1 MVKKTDEDVL
11 AGFLDEARGYLPII
25 LEKLEAFQADP
36 EQSTAVKEAFR
47 YSHTIKGTA
56 SMIELPGLSLI
67 ASYLEEVLED
77 FVTGKRKIG
86 KQAFGWM
93 YKLVAQI
100 EAYLHGLASGELDE
114 RRLIE
119 AATIVY
125 RRLQRLPKAEDQT
138 AIEEAMR
145 NIVNEVE
152 SVPDEEF
159 ESVVSALD
167 DAQRLEDI
175 SPELLN
181 VFRVESEEHMRNVG
195 SLLAKIVN
203 EPSDTESLQSIRRS
217 VHTLKGTA
225 GAVGLSAV
233 AKLTHR
239 MEDVLDRLSEASMP
253 IDTQSMDLMF
263 DSADALEDLVSGGA
277 EEAAMQN
284 TLRDLYDRYTAL
296 LGDEVEEP
304 LSSQT
309 ELFGE
314 GGILDLETLPTLTEK
329 STGAFPAKTSITR
342 ASRKPS
348 KIVRVPLERLDEL
361 VKLVSELVISRSA
374 FELRMKD
381 FAREVDELRLS
392 SERLRRL
399 TSTIET
405 NYEVRALGGRINLL
419 GGTRDRNAV
428 NELGTADIG
437 DFDEL
442 QFDRY
447 TEFHLLSRELTET
460 SSDIRTMGTELYN
473 LIAEFDGIL
482 TRHRRLSTQIQD
494 ELMRTRMVPLA
505 TLATRFYRTVRV
517 LSREQGKFVDLI
529 IEGEEI
535 EMDTTVLDAI
545 VDPLLHLLRN
555 AVDHGIETPEV
566 RKSKGKSER
575 GRIDLRAYNEGNQ
588 VVIQVRDDG
597 AGLDLQAIRSVAIRE
612 GYVSDTEVQNLSDA
626 EIYSFVFMPGFSTA
640 DEVSEV
646 SGRGVGL
653 DVVRT
658 NVEDLKGTVAID
670 STPGEYT
677 RYTIRLPMTLAVTRA
692 ILVQVNEE
700 TFAIPLSAVSQI
712 LRLDEERIESTG
724 KKPAIRLG
732 ERVVPLLHLGEAL
745 GLGQSAGDIAA
756 RMPLLILKVGDK
768 EIGLVVDQ
776 LLTGREIV
784 IKTLGTHLRR
794 VHGVTGAT
802 LMGDGSVVLIL
813 NPADL
818 ITGSPGANVR
828 SRVRDRAIPT
838 EDEGSLTVMIV
849 DDSLSVRRVVSKL
862 VTHAGWQ
869 PLAAKDGIE
878 ALEILQQ
885 SSRIPDLIL
894 VDIEMPRMDGFEL
907 MSTLKAHEL
916 YRDIPLVVLTSRA
929 GGKHRGKALEIGAAE
944 YIVKP
949 YQDDEMLRII
959 RALVNQSQAEAAN

>member
-1 MVKKTDEDVL
+1 MGKQTFGRLKKLVNQIE
-11 AGFLDEARGYLPII
+11 GFLD
-25 LEKLEAFQADP
+25 
-36 EQSTAVKEAFR
+36 
-47 YSHTIKGTA
+47 
-56 SMIELPGLSLI
+56 GLVS
-67 ASYLEEVLED
+67 D
-77 FVTGKRKIG
+77 D
-86 KQAFGWM
+86 
-93 YKLVAQI
+93 
-100 EAYLHGLASGELDE
+100 LDE

-119 AATIVY
+119 DATVVY
-125 RRLQRLPKAEDQT
+125 RRMRRLPKADDQT
-138 AIEEAMR
+138 AIEETMR
-145 NIVNEVE
+145 KIVKAENASAEE
-152 SVPDEEF
+152 SEPI
-159 ESVVSALD
+159 VSSLD
-167 DAQRLEDI
+167 DARLYEEI

-181 VFRVESEEHMRNVG
+181 VFRMESEEHMRNVG
-195 SLLAKIVN
+195 SLLAKLVQQ
-203 EPSDTESLQSIRRS
+203 PSDAESLQAIRRS
-217 VHTLKGTA
+217 VHTLKGAA
-225 GAVGLSAV
+225 GAVDLIAV
-233 AKLTHR
+233 AQLTHR
-239 MEDVLDRLSEASMP
+239 MEDLLDCLSEGSMA
-253 IDTQSMDLMF
+253 IDSQTMDLMF
-263 DSADALEDLVSGGA
+263 DSADVLEDLVS
-277 EEAAMQN
+277 EDVEAASMQN
-284 TLRDLYDRYTAL
+284 TLRDLYGRYTAL
-296 LGDEVEEP
+296 LGDDVEEP
-304 LSSQT
+304 FSSQT

-329 STGAFPAKTSITR
+329 QIDAFPAKTTGAR
-342 ASRKPS
+342 VPRKPG

-381 FAREVDELRLS
+381 FAREVEELRLS
-392 SERLRRL
+392 SDRLRRL

-405 NYEVRALGGRINLL
+405 NYEVRALGGRVNLL
-419 GGTRDRNAV
+419 GGTKSLNAA
-428 NELGTADIG
+428 NELGTENVE

-517 LSREQGKFVDLI
+517 LSREQGKLVDLT

-545 VDPLLHLLRN
+545 VDPLIHLLRN

-566 RKSKGKSER
+566 RKSNGKSER
-575 GRIDLRAYNEGNQ
+575 GRIDLRAFNEGNQ

-597 AGLDLQAIRSVAIRE
+597 AGLDPRAIRSVAVRE
-612 GYVSDTEVQNLSDA
+612 GYVSETEGKNLSDT
-626 EIYSFVFMPGFSTA
+626 EIYSFVFMPGFTTA

-658 NVEDLKGTVAID
+658 NVENLKGTVGID
-670 STPGEYT
+670 SAPGEYT
-677 RYTIRLPMTLAVTRA
+677 LYTIRLPITLAVTQA
-692 ILVQVNEE
+692 ILVQVNDES
-700 TFAIPLSAVSQI
+700 FAIPLSAVKQI
-712 LRLDEERIESTG
+712 LRLEEDQIETVG
-724 KKPAIRLG
+724 KKSGIRLG
-732 ERVVPLLHLGEAL
+732 DRVVPLRHLGEVL
-745 GLGQSAGDIAA
+745 RLGQSAGDIAE
-756 RMPLLILKVGDK
+756 RMPLLILKVGDQ

-818 ITGSPGANVR
+818 ITEAPGADVR
-828 SRVRDRAIPT
+828 SQVRDRAIHAQA
-838 EDEGSLTVMIV
+838 EEALTIMIV

-862 VTHAGWQ
+862 LTHAGWQ
-869 PLAAKDGIE
+869 SLAAKDGVE
-878 ALEILQQ
+878 ALEILQRASQ
-885 SSRIPDLIL
+885 LPDLIL

-907 MSTLKAHEL
+907 MSTLKAHED
-916 YRDIPLVVLTSRA
+916 YKDIPLVVLTSRA
-929 GGKHRGKALEIGAAE
+929 GGKHRRKALEIGAVE
-944 YIVKP
+944 YLVKP

-959 RALVNQSQAEAAN
+959 RGLVHQSQGAVAN